1 MGRRRPGCHRVFSF
15 QQRVFPR
22 RCGKEKVI
30 KTFHKNVHSRR
41 GKIPPPFS
49 APLSGF
55 GGFSTVLTP
64 PTTTTKIVIVNKAIS
79 LKKAAAKTPKKTKPP
94 LPCCLL
100 YKIKR
105 AAFCLYILCIN
116 ILYMILYYGFIL
128 AQKCAIL
135 FWIMGYFRNSKIKGK
150 KPFFRNNV
158 GATTGRPPTWRRF
171 AFFGVVFS
179 QGKQERASIARP
191 YLRGNFKALLLVL
204 MDW

>member
-1 MGRRRPGCHRVFSF
+1 MGRRLPVFHRVFSF

-41 GKIPPPFS
+41 GKIPPPFP

-55 GGFSTVLTP
+55 DGFSTVLTP

-79 LKKAAAKTPKKTKPP
+79 RKKAAAKTPKKTKPP

-135 FWIMGYFRNSKIKGK
+135 FWIMGYFRNSKI
-150 KPFFRNNV
+150 RV
-158 GATTGRPPTWRRF
+158 
-171 AFFGVVFS
+171 
-179 QGKQERASIARP
+179 
-191 YLRGNFKALLLVL
+191 
-204 MDW
+204 